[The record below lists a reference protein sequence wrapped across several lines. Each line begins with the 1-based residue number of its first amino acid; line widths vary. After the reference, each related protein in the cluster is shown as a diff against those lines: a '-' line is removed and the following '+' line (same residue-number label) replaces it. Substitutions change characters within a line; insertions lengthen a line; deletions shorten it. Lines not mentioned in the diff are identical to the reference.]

1 MRFKSSLKSNL
12 NIDKKGNKL
21 TFRSLSCNYAYN
33 YNSENKSASFFY
45 KLYNKLNQKCFH
57 QSNFNKSNKSNQSN
71 QSNFNKSNKSNQSN
85 QSNFNKFIGKFSIS
99 SFSQFLFL
107 LLLFCFSFF
116 LAFNFNSAVYAINTS
131 TNINSDINI
140 NANLYADSN
149 TNSGNSN
156 SSNITKNT
164 TNVIPAKAGIQ
175 FSSNI
180 AKKRKNKNTSNL
192 APYPLNLIQAYK
204 LAVKHDHAFKADIY
218 GKRASDAL
226 GWEGLSVLLPHLNAS
241 ANVSRYDFINPPPY
255 YFSYT
260 SRTEGI
266 SLSQPIFSMKRFFE
280 FSQYKARASIGNAKF
295 ESQKQNLI
303 LTVAEVYLDVLAE
316 QDFIKDLNSKKIAV
330 RQELE
335 QAKKF
340 LSAGAGTKTD
350 VYDARAK
357 YYSVL
362 SQIVGAKNG
371 LENNYMKFK
380 NVVGVSGKNLEHL
393 KQNIPLSIPY
403 PSNIKYWIN
412 IAKKHNPMLKYYK
425 DNEGYY
431 EEGVKK
437 AISLHLPS
445 VDFVAGYSATNTQE
459 YIQTPP
465 IKYYNVGFQINIP
478 IFNGGYAFAKTAESE
493 NLVQRAN
500 QEYEKELHKN
510 NRKVSQ
516 SFLGIKGDI
525 VKIKMLKL
533 AVKSARISL
542 KGNKMGLTAGIKTM
556 TDVLNAVQ
564 RLYDVRVKL
573 LKAKYEYIISLLNLD
588 FNAGVLSLHDLS
600 RINKWLKNPY

>member
-1 MRFKSSLKSNL
+1 MS
-12 NIDKKGNKL
+12 D
-21 TFRSLSCNYAYN
+21 
-33 YNSENKSASFFY
+33 
-45 KLYNKLNQKCFH
+45 NKLNPKYLNPEYLNQKYF
-57 QSNFNKSNKSNQSN
+57 NQSN
-71 QSNFNKSNKSNQSN
+71 QSNINQ
-85 QSNFNKFIGKFSIS
+85 FINRFSIS
-99 SFSQFLFL
+99 LFSPFLFL
-107 LLLFCFSFF
+107 LILFCFFF
-116 LAFNFNSAVYAINTS
+116 LLVMLNFNSAAYAINTAA
-131 TNINSDINI
+131 NINTDI

-149 TNSGNSN
+149 ANHISNHSSSNNNSNSGNTHKNIGGNNTKARNNKAHKNN
-156 SSNITKNT
+156 SL
-164 TNVIPAKAGIQ
+164 
-175 FSSNI
+175 
-180 AKKRKNKNTSNL
+180 KNKNTSDI

-204 LAVKHDHAFKADIY
+204 LAVKHDHAFKAALY

-241 ANVSRYDFINPPPY
+241 GNVSRYDFIKPPPY

-260 SRTEGI
+260 SRTEGV

-280 FSQYKARASIGNAKF
+280 YSQYKTRASIGNAKF

-303 LTVAEVYLDVLAE
+303 LTVAEVYLDVLAA
-316 QDFIKDLNSKKIAV
+316 QDFIKDLNSQKNAV
-330 RQELE
+330 HQELE
-335 QAKKF
+335 QAKKL

-350 VYDARAK
+350 VYNARAK

-380 NVVGVSGKNLEHL
+380 NVVGVSGKNLEPL
-393 KQNIPLSIPY
+393 KHSIPLSTPY

-431 EEGVKK
+431 EDGVKK

-533 AVKSARISL
+533 ALKSARFSL
-542 KGNKMGLTAGIKTM
+542 KGNKMGLAAGIKTM
-556 TDVLNAVQ
+556 TDVLNSVQ

-588 FNAGVLSLHDLS
+588 FNAGVLSEYDL
-600 RINKWLKNPY
+600 RKINKWLKNS

>member
-1 MRFKSSLKSNL
+1 MS
-12 NIDKKGNKL
+12 D
-21 TFRSLSCNYAYN
+21 
-33 YNSENKSASFFY
+33 
-45 KLYNKLNQKCFH
+45 NKLNSKYLNSAYLNPEYLKQKYF
-57 QSNFNKSNKSNQSN
+57 NQSN
-71 QSNFNKSNKSNQSN
+71 QFNIINI
-85 QSNFNKFIGKFSIS
+85 NKFIGRFSIS
-99 SFSQFLFL
+99 LLSPFLFL
-107 LLLFCFSFF
+107 LILFCFFF
-116 LAFNFNSAVYAINTS
+116 LLALNFNSAVYAINTS
-131 TNINSDINI
+131 AKINSDINSSI
-140 NANLYADSN
+140 NANLYADSSN
-149 TNSGNSN
+149 TNNNSSNNNNSNSIGSNNNNNGGNSN
-156 SSNITKNT
+156 GSNINNSNSNSGNITKNT
-164 TNVIPAKAGIQ
+164 ANVIPAKAGIQ
-175 FSSNI
+175 PSSNI
-180 AKKRKNKNTSNL
+180 TKAHKNKNNSDR

-204 LAVKHDHAFKADIY
+204 LALKHDHAFKADIY

-241 ANVSRYDFINPPPY
+241 GNVSRYDFIKPPPY

-280 FSQYKARASIGNAKF
+280 YSQYKTRASIGNAKF

-303 LTVAEVYLDVLAE
+303 LTVAEVYLDVLAA
-316 QDFIKDLNSKKIAV
+316 QDYIKDLNSQKNAV
-330 RQELE
+330 HQELE
-335 QAKKF
+335 QAKKL

-380 NVVGVSGKNLEHL
+380 NVVGVSGKNLEPL
-393 KQNIPLSIPY
+393 KHSIPLSTPY

-431 EEGVKK
+431 EDGVKK

-525 VKIKMLKL
+525 VKIKMLEL
-533 AVKSARISL
+533 ALKSARISL
-542 KGNKMGLTAGIKTM
+542 KGNKMGLTAGVKTM

-573 LKAKYEYIISLLNLD
+573 LKAKYEYMISLLNLD
-588 FNAGVLSLHDLS
+588 FNAGVLSEYDLHK
-600 RINKWLKNPY
+600 INKWLK

>member
-1 MRFKSSLKSNL
+1 VF
-12 NIDKKGNKL
+12 D
-21 TFRSLSCNYAYN
+21 
-33 YNSENKSASFFY
+33 
-45 KLYNKLNQKCFH
+45 NKLNSKYLNTEYLKQKYF
-57 QSNFNKSNKSNQSN
+57 NQSN
-71 QSNFNKSNKSNQSN
+71 QLNINQFNI
-85 QSNFNKFIGKFSIS
+85 NKFIGRFSIS
-99 SFSQFLFL
+99 LLNSFLFL
-107 LLLFCFSFF
+107 LILFCFFF
-116 LAFNFNSAVYAINTS
+116 LLALNFNSAVYAINTS
-131 TNINSDINI
+131 AKINSDINSSI

-149 TNSGNSN
+149 TNNNSSSNVNYSSNHSNSNNSINSNNISSSSNNNNNGGNSN
-156 SSNITKNT
+156 GSNINNSNSNSGNITKNT
-164 TNVIPAKAGIQ
+164 ANVIPAKAGIQ
-175 FSSNI
+175 PSSNI
-180 AKKRKNKNTSNL
+180 TKARKNKKNTSNL

-241 ANVSRYDFINPPPY
+241 GNVSRYDFIKPPPY

-260 SRTEGI
+260 SRTEGV

-280 FSQYKARASIGNAKF
+280 YSQYKTRASIGNAKF

-303 LTVAEVYLDVLAE
+303 LTVAEVYLDVLAA
-316 QDFIKDLNSKKIAV
+316 QDYIKDLNSQKNAV
-330 RQELE
+330 HQELE
-335 QAKKF
+335 QAKKL

-380 NVVGVSGKNLEHL
+380 NVVGVSGKNLEPL
-393 KQNIPLSIPY
+393 KHNIPLSTPY

-431 EEGVKK
+431 EDGVKK

-542 KGNKMGLTAGIKTM
+542 KGNKMGLTAGVKTM

-573 LKAKYEYIISLLNLD
+573 LKAKYEYMISLLNLD
-588 FNAGVLSLHDLS
+588 FNAGVLSEYDLHK
-600 RINKWLKNPY
+600 INKWLKNS

>member
-1 MRFKSSLKSNL
+1 VS
-12 NIDKKGNKL
+12 D
-21 TFRSLSCNYAYN
+21 
-33 YNSENKSASFFY
+33 
-45 KLYNKLNQKCFH
+45 NKLNSKYLNSAYLNPEYLKQKYF
-57 QSNFNKSNKSNQSN
+57 NQSN
-71 QSNFNKSNKSNQSN
+71 QFNIINI
-85 QSNFNKFIGKFSIS
+85 NKFIGRFSIS
-99 SFSQFLFL
+99 LLSPFLFL
-107 LLLFCFSFF
+107 LILFCFFF
-116 LAFNFNSAVYAINTS
+116 LLALNFNSAVYAINTS
-131 TNINSDINI
+131 AKINSDINSSI
-140 NANLYADSN
+140 NANLYADSSN
-149 TNSGNSN
+149 TNNNSSNNNNSNSIGSNNNNNGGNSN
-156 SSNITKNT
+156 GSNINNSNSNSGNITKNT
-164 TNVIPAKAGIQ
+164 ANVIPAKAGIQ
-175 FSSNI
+175 PSSNI
-180 AKKRKNKNTSNL
+180 TKAHKNKNNSDR

-204 LAVKHDHAFKADIY
+204 LALKHDHAFKADIY

-241 ANVSRYDFINPPPY
+241 GNVSRYDFIKPPPY

-280 FSQYKARASIGNAKF
+280 YSQYKTRASIGNAKF

-303 LTVAEVYLDVLAE
+303 LTVAEVYLDVLAA
-316 QDFIKDLNSKKIAV
+316 QDYIKDLNSQKNAV
-330 RQELE
+330 HQELE
-335 QAKKF
+335 QAKKL

-380 NVVGVSGKNLEHL
+380 NVVGVSGKNLEPL
-393 KQNIPLSIPY
+393 KHSIPLSTPY

-431 EEGVKK
+431 EDGVKK

-525 VKIKMLKL
+525 VKIKMLEL
-533 AVKSARISL
+533 ALKSARISL
-542 KGNKMGLTAGIKTM
+542 KGNKMGLTAGVKTM

-573 LKAKYEYIISLLNLD
+573 LKAKYEYMISLLNLD
-588 FNAGVLSLHDLS
+588 FNAGVLSEYDLHK
-600 RINKWLKNPY
+600 INKWLK